1 MNGILL
7 IDKPS
12 GWTSNDVVQKL
23 RGALHEKR
31 IGHAGTLDPMAT
43 GLLTVFVGRATRAV
57 EFAEGDEKTYI
68 AGLRLGIVTDTQDI
82 TGTIL
87 QTGSAS
93 DMTPELLEHALQ
105 AFRGT
110 IRQIPPMYSAVRVN
124 GQRLYDLAR
133 RGKTVERAPRE
144 IRIDELRILE
154 GKDTDWTLF
163 VRCSKG
169 TYIRTL
175 CHDLGALLGC
185 GGCMS
190 YLRRTAAGAF
200 QVSDAVTLEDA
211 VRLAA
216 EGKAEELLIP
226 TDRLFMQYGELIL
239 GESEEKRLRNGSPV
253 YGSASD
259 GVYRVYSEKRV
270 FLALSRCSGGELRSI
285 KSFFEV

>member
-1 MNGILL
+1 MWYR
-7 IDKPS
+7 S
-12 GWTSNDVVQKL
+12 SV
-23 RGALHEKR
+23 
-31 IGHAGTLDPMAT
+31 
-43 GLLTVFVGRATRAV
+43 LTVFVGRATRAV

-87 QTGSAS
+87 QTGSVS
-93 DMTPELLEHALQ
+93 DMTPELLERALQ

-133 RGKTVERAPRE
+133 QGKTVERAPRE

-175 CHDLGALLGC
+175 CHDLGGLLGC

-200 QVSDAVTLEDA
+200 QVSDSVTLEDA

-239 GESEEKRLRNGSPV
+239 GGSEEKRLRNGSPV

-259 GVYRVYSEKRV
+259 GVYRVYSERRV
-270 FLALSRCSGGELRSI
+270 FLALARCSGGELRSI